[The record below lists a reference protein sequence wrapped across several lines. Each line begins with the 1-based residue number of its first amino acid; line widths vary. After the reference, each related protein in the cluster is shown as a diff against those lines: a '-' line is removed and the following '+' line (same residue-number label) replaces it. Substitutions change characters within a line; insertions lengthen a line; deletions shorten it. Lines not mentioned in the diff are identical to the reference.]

1 MKIKAIL
8 LFFVLLG
15 YVLPSNACDICGCGN
30 SGSFFGILPQSHM
43 RFAGIRYRVKNYE
56 SHLNSS
62 FFRAQE
68 NFQTTELWARFYPI
82 KRTQVMVFVPYN
94 WNTQTLYRTETPQ
107 QISGLG
113 DVSALVHYNVFNT
126 FWDST
131 LHKIDQTLMIGGG
144 VKAPTGKFRY
154 VEDGTEVANA
164 NFQLGTGSVDFMLNA
179 IYNVRYNKW
188 GANLDATYKINTQNT
203 NQYRFANRMSG
214 SISVFR
220 TLALSSLTL
229 MPNAGVYVEH
239 FGYDTKNGNKNTFTG
254 GTLSTANAG
263 LELYYKKI
271 SAGITYQTP
280 LYQQLSDGDLK
291 LKNAFSTHLTFMF

>member
-1 MKIKAIL
+1 MKKSFYALIL
-8 LFFVLLG
+8 TLTTIA
-15 YVLPSNACDICGCGN
+15 SSHACDICGCGN
-30 SGSFFGILPQSHM
+30 GGSFFGILPQSHL

-56 SHLNSS
+56 SHLNST
-62 FFRAQE
+62 FFHARE

-179 IYNVRYNKW
+179 IYNVRYSKW
-188 GANLDATYKINTQNT
+188 GANLDATYKINTQNP
-203 NQYRFANRMSG
+203 NQYRFANRLSG
-214 SISVFR
+214 SILVFR

-239 FGYDTKNGNKNTFTG
+239 FGYDTKNGAKNTFTG

-263 LELYYKKI
+263 LELYFKKI